1 MGGSARILVV
11 EDDPILR
18 DAMVQ
23 QLGEHGYDVDA
34 AANGAVGLEKALIR
48 RPDVVLFDFNMPVT
62 DGPTLVDE
70 LRSLV
75 TPLPVLV
82 AISGRFGAK
91 QWCAEH
97 GVGIFLGKPF
107 GDSTLQ
113 RTVVSAVDLLT
124 RVDTVR
130 PSRASAT
137 SIPTACVLAVGGA
150 DEGAVRELLPHSLK
164 HARVVIVE
172 SHDEAMRML
181 DHVIPELLVLEGT
194 ARHEKLRGLAVSR
207 GIPMLLREEHAG

>member
-1 MGGSARILVV
+1 MGGATARILVV

-18 DAMVQ
+18 DAMVE
-23 QLGEHGYDVDA
+23 QLGDHGYDVDA
-34 AANGAVGLEKALIR
+34 AANGAVALEKALIR

-113 RTVVSAVDLLT
+113 RTVVNAVDLLT

-130 PSRASAT
+130 PSRASST
-137 SIPTACVLAVGGA
+137 SIPTACVVAVGGA
-150 DEGAVRELLPHSLK
+150 DESIVRDLLPHSLK
-164 HARVVIVE
+164 RSRVVIVE
-172 SHDEAMRML
+172 SHDEAIRML
-181 DHVIPELLVLEGT
+181 DHVIPELLVLEAT
-194 ARHEKLRGLAVSR
+194 ERHAKLRKAAMER
-207 GIPMLLREEHAG
+207 GIPMLLREEH